1 MNVDMQTENNKN
13 ESNHIKDQDG
23 DSAAQAGATTSGT
36 DEGADVQDEKIR
48 HLEDEVQDA
57 KDRYLRTLAE
67 MDNMRRRHERDRQ
80 DLLKF
85 ASEKLLQDLL
95 PVLDSFEKATAAG
108 GAPSAGSAPAAGGEA
123 VHAIVEGIRM
133 VHKQLTHV
141 LEANGLK
148 AVEAAGKAFDPNLH
162 QAIQR
167 IEGDVDAETVKDEY
181 QRGYTLNGRL
191 IRPSMVSVMVPKS
204 GPG

>member
-13 ESNHIKDQDG
+13 ESNQIKDQDEG
-23 DSAAQAGATTSGT
+23 AAQAGATANGS
-36 DEGADVQDEKIR
+36 DEGAELQDEKIR
-48 HLEDEVQDA
+48 HLEDEVQEH

-108 GAPSAGSAPAAGGEA
+108 GAEAGN
-123 VHAIVEGIRM
+123 AIVEGIRM

-141 LEANGLK
+141 LETNGLK
-148 AVEAAGKAFDPNLH
+148 AVEAAGKTFDPNLH

-167 IEGDVDAETVKDEY
+167 IEADVAEETVKDEY

-191 IRPSMVSVMVPKS
+191 IRPSMVSVLVPK
-204 GPG
+204 PG

>member
-13 ESNHIKDQDG
+13 ESSHIKDQDG
-23 DSAAQAGATTSGT
+23 EGAAQAGATASGSE
-36 DEGADVQDEKIR
+36 EGAELQDEKIR
-48 HLEDEVQDA
+48 HLEDEVQEH

-67 MDNMRRRHERDRQ
+67 MDNMRRRHDRERQ

-95 PVLDSFEKATAAG
+95 PVLDSFEKATSAG
-108 GAPSAGSAPAAGGEA
+108 GAEAGN
-123 VHAIVEGIRM
+123 AIVEGIRM

-141 LEANGLK
+141 LETNGLK
-148 AVEAAGKAFDPNLH
+148 AVEAAGKPFDPNLH

-167 IEGDVDAETVKDEY
+167 IEGDVDQEIVKDEY

-191 IRPSMVSVMVPKS
+191 VRPSMVSVLVPKS

>member
-13 ESNHIKDQDG
+13 ESNQIKDQDEG
-23 DSAAQAGATTSGT
+23 AAQAGATANGS
-36 DEGADVQDEKIR
+36 DEGAELQDEKIR
-48 HLEDEVQDA
+48 HLEDEVQEH

-108 GAPSAGSAPAAGGEA
+108 GAEAGN
-123 VHAIVEGIRM
+123 AIVEGIRM

-141 LEANGLK
+141 LETNGLK
-148 AVEAAGKAFDPNLH
+148 AVEAAGKTFDPNLH

-167 IEGDVDAETVKDEY
+167 IEGDVADETVKDEY
-181 QRGYTLNGRL
+181 QRGYALNGRL
-191 IRPSMVSVMVPKS
+191 IRPSMVSVLVPKS
-204 GPG
+204 GLG

>member
-13 ESNHIKDQDG
+13 ESSHIKDQDG
-23 DSAAQAGATTSGT
+23 EGAAQAGATASGSG
-36 DEGADVQDEKIR
+36 EGAELQDEKIR
-48 HLEDEVQDA
+48 HLEDEVQEH

-67 MDNMRRRHERDRQ
+67 MDNMRRRHDRERQ

-95 PVLDSFEKATAAG
+95 PVLDSFEKATSAG
-108 GAPSAGSAPAAGGEA
+108 GAEAGN
-123 VHAIVEGIRM
+123 AIVEGIRM

-141 LEANGLK
+141 LETNGLK
-148 AVEAAGKAFDPNLH
+148 AVEAAGKPFDPNLH

-167 IEGDVDAETVKDEY
+167 IEGDVDQEIVKDEY

-191 IRPSMVSVMVPKS
+191 VRPSMVSVLVPKS

>member
-13 ESNHIKDQDG
+13 ESSHIKDQDG
-23 DSAAQAGATTSGT
+23 EGAAQAGATASGSG
-36 DEGADVQDEKIR
+36 EGAELQDEKIR
-48 HLEDEVQDA
+48 HLEDEVQEH

-67 MDNMRRRHERDRQ
+67 MDNMRRRHDRERQ

-95 PVLDSFEKATAAG
+95 PVLDSFEKATSAG
-108 GAPSAGSAPAAGGEA
+108 GAEAGN
-123 VHAIVEGIRM
+123 AIVEGIRM

-141 LEANGLK
+141 LETNGLK
-148 AVEAAGKAFDPNLH
+148 AVEAAGKPFDPNLH

-167 IEGDVDAETVKDEY
+167 VEGDVDQEIVKDEY

-191 IRPSMVSVMVPKS
+191 IRPSMVSVLVPKS

>member
-13 ESNHIKDQDG
+13 ESNHIKDQDEG
-23 DSAAQAGATTSGT
+23 TAQAGATADGS
-36 DEGADVQDEKIR
+36 DEGADLQDEKIR
-48 HLEDEVQDA
+48 HLEDEVQEH

-67 MDNMRRRHERDRQ
+67 MDNMRRRHERERQ

-108 GAPSAGSAPAAGGEA
+108 GAEAGN
-123 VHAIVEGIRM
+123 AIVEGIRM

-141 LEANGLK
+141 LETNGLK
-148 AVEAAGKAFDPNLH
+148 AVDAVGKTFDPNLH

-167 IEGDVDAETVKDEY
+167 IEGDVTEETVKDEY

-191 IRPSMVSVMVPKS
+191 IRPSMVSVLVPK
-204 GPG
+204 PG

>member
-1 MNVDMQTENNKN
+1 MNVDMQTENHKTPD
-13 ESNHIKDQDG
+13 SNQTKDQTEVDG
-23 DSAAQAGATTSGT
+23 AAQTASSAEGTDAGA
-36 DEGADVQDEKIR
+36 DLQEDRIR
-48 HLEDEVQDA
+48 QLEEEVQDS

-67 MDNMRRRHERDRQ
+67 MENMRRRQERERQ
-80 DLLKF
+80 DLLKY

-95 PVLDSFEKATAAG
+95 PVLDSFEKATAAS
-108 GAPSAGSAPAAGGEA
+108 SADANN
-123 VHAIVEGIRM
+123 AIVEGIRM

-141 LEANGLK
+141 LENNGLK
-148 AVEAAGKAFDPNLH
+148 AVDAVGKTFDPNVH

-167 IEGDVDAETVKDEY
+167 IESDMVEKETVKDEF

-191 IRPSMVSVMVPKS
+191 VRPSMVSVLVPKS

>member
-13 ESNHIKDQDG
+13 ESNHIKDQDEG
-23 DSAAQAGATTSGT
+23 TAQAGATANGS
-36 DEGADVQDEKIR
+36 DEGAELQDEKIR
-48 HLEDEVQDA
+48 HLEDEVQEH

-67 MDNMRRRHERDRQ
+67 MDNMRRRHERERQ

-108 GAPSAGSAPAAGGEA
+108 GAAAAAESGN
-123 VHAIVEGIRM
+123 AIVEGIRM

-141 LEANGLK
+141 LETNGLK
-148 AVEAAGKAFDPNLH
+148 AVDAVGKTFDPNLH

-167 IEGDVDAETVKDEY
+167 IEGDVSEETVKDEY

-191 IRPSMVSVMVPKS
+191 IRPSMVSVLVPK
-204 GPG
+204 PG

>member
-13 ESNHIKDQDG
+13 PESNQTKDQTASDG
-23 DSAAQAGATTSGT
+23 TATAGTSAES
-36 DEGADVQDEKIR
+36 DEGADLQDEKIR
-48 HLEDEVQDA
+48 HLEEEVQDA

-67 MDNMRRRHERDRQ
+67 MDNMRRRQERERQ
-80 DLLKF
+80 DLLKY

-95 PVLDSFEKATAAG
+95 PVLDSFEKASSAG
-108 GAPSAGSAPAAGGEA
+108 GAEAGS
-123 VHAIVEGIRM
+123 AIVEGIRM

-141 LEANGLK
+141 LETNGLK
-148 AVEAAGKAFDPNLH
+148 AVESVGKPFDPNLH

-167 IEGDVDAETVKDEY
+167 IDADDVDEETVKDEY

-191 IRPSMVSVMVPKS
+191 IRPSMVSVLVPKS
-204 GPG
+204 GPS

>member
-1 MNVDMQTENNKN
+1 MNVDMQTENNKS
-13 ESNHIKDQDG
+13 ESSHIKDQTDG
-23 DSAAQAGATTSGT
+23 EAAQAGATASGS
-36 DEGADVQDEKIR
+36 DEGAELQDDKIR
-48 HLEDEVQDA
+48 QLEDEVQDA
-57 KDRYLRTLAE
+57 KDRYLRTLAD

-95 PVLDSFEKATAAG
+95 PVLDSFEKATAAS
-108 GAPSAGSAPAAGGEA
+108 GAEAGNA
-123 VHAIVEGIRM
+123 VVEGIRM

-141 LEANGLK
+141 LESNGLK
-148 AVEAAGKAFDPNLH
+148 TVDAAGKTFDPNLH

-167 IEGDVDAETVKDEY
+167 IEGDVGEETVKDEY
-181 QRGYTLNGRL
+181 QKGYTLNGRL
-191 IRPSMVSVMVPKS
+191 IRPSMVSVLVPKS

>member
-13 ESNHIKDQDG
+13 ESSHIKDQDVEG
-23 DSAAQAGATTSGT
+23 AAQAGATASGSE
-36 DEGADVQDEKIR
+36 EGAELQDEKIR
-48 HLEDEVQDA
+48 HLEDEVQEH

-67 MDNMRRRHERDRQ
+67 MDNMRRRHDRERQ

-95 PVLDSFEKATAAG
+95 PVLDSFEKATSAG
-108 GAPSAGSAPAAGGEA
+108 GAEAGN
-123 VHAIVEGIRM
+123 AIVEGIRM

-141 LEANGLK
+141 LETNGLK
-148 AVEAAGKAFDPNLH
+148 AVEAAGKPFDPNLH

-167 IEGDVDAETVKDEY
+167 VEGDVDQEIVKDEY

-191 IRPSMVSVMVPKS
+191 IRPSMVSVLVPKS

>member
-13 ESNHIKDQDG
+13 ESSHINDQTDG
-23 DSAAQAGATTSGT
+23 EGVVQAGATANGSG
-36 DEGADVQDEKIR
+36 EGAELQDDKIR
-48 HLEDEVQDA
+48 QLEDEVQDA

-108 GAPSAGSAPAAGGEA
+108 GAEAGNA
-123 VHAIVEGIRM
+123 VVEGIRM

-141 LEANGLK
+141 LETNGLK
-148 AVEAAGKAFDPNLH
+148 AVEATGKSFDPNLH

-167 IEGDVDAETVKDEY
+167 IEGDVEAETVKDEY

-191 IRPSMVSVMVPKS
+191 IRPSMVSVLVPKS
-204 GPG
+204 RQG

>member
-13 ESNHIKDQDG
+13 ESNHIKDQDEG
-23 DSAAQAGATTSGT
+23 TAQAGATADGS
-36 DEGADVQDEKIR
+36 DEGADLQDEKIR
-48 HLEDEVQDA
+48 HLEDEVQEH

-67 MDNMRRRHERDRQ
+67 MDNMRRRHERERQ

-95 PVLDSFEKATAAG
+95 PVLDSFEKATAA
-108 GAPSAGSAPAAGGEA
+108 ATESSN
-123 VHAIVEGIRM
+123 AIVEGIRM

-141 LEANGLK
+141 LETNGLK
-148 AVEAAGKAFDPNLH
+148 AVDAVGKTFDPNLH

-167 IEGDVDAETVKDEY
+167 IEGDVTEETVKDEY

-191 IRPSMVSVMVPKS
+191 IRPSMVSVLVPK
-204 GPG
+204 PG

>member
-13 ESNHIKDQDG
+13 ESNQIKDQDEG
-23 DSAAQAGATTSGT
+23 AAQAGATANGS
-36 DEGADVQDEKIR
+36 DEGAELQGEKIR
-48 HLEDEVQDA
+48 HLEDEVQEH

-80 DLLKF
+80 DLPKF

-108 GAPSAGSAPAAGGEA
+108 GAEAGN
-123 VHAIVEGIRM
+123 AIVEGIRM

-141 LEANGLK
+141 LETNGLK
-148 AVEAAGKAFDPNLH
+148 AVEAAGKPFDPNLH

-167 IEGDVDAETVKDEY
+167 IEADVAEETVKDEY

-191 IRPSMVSVMVPKS
+191 IRPTMVSVLVPKS

>member
-13 ESNHIKDQDG
+13 ESNQIKDQDEG
-23 DSAAQAGATTSGT
+23 TAQAGATASGS
-36 DEGADVQDEKIR
+36 DEGAELQDEKIR
-48 HLEDEVQDA
+48 HLEDEVQEH

-67 MDNMRRRHERDRQ
+67 MDNMRRRHERERQ

-108 GAPSAGSAPAAGGEA
+108 GAAAAAESGN
-123 VHAIVEGIRM
+123 AIVEGIRM

-141 LEANGLK
+141 LETNGLK
-148 AVEAAGKAFDPNLH
+148 AVDAVGKTFDPNLH

-167 IEGDVDAETVKDEY
+167 IEGDVVEETVKDEY

-191 IRPSMVSVMVPKS
+191 IRPSMVSVLVPK
-204 GPG
+204 PG

>member
-13 ESNHIKDQDG
+13 ESSHIMDQTDG
-23 DSAAQAGATTSGT
+23 EGAQAGSTASGS
-36 DEGADVQDEKIR
+36 DEGAELQEEKIR

-57 KDRYLRTLAE
+57 KDKYLRTLAE

-80 DLLKF
+80 ELLKF

-95 PVLDSFEKATAAG
+95 PVLDSFEKANSAG
-108 GAPSAGSAPAAGGEA
+108 GAEAGN
-123 VHAIVEGIRM
+123 AIVEGIRM

-141 LEANGLK
+141 LETNGLR
-148 AVEAAGKAFDPNLH
+148 AVDAAGKPFDPNLH

-167 IEGDVDAETVKDEY
+167 IEGDVEQEIVKDEY

-191 IRPSMVSVMVPKS
+191 IRPSMVSVLVPKS

>member
-13 ESNHIKDQDG
+13 ESNQIKDQDEG
-23 DSAAQAGATTSGT
+23 AAQAGATANGS
-36 DEGADVQDEKIR
+36 DEGAELQDEKIR
-48 HLEDEVQDA
+48 HLEDEVQEH

-108 GAPSAGSAPAAGGEA
+108 GAEAGN
-123 VHAIVEGIRM
+123 AIVEGIRM

-141 LEANGLK
+141 LETNGLK
-148 AVEAAGKAFDPNLH
+148 AVEAAGKPFDPNLH

-167 IEGDVDAETVKDEY
+167 IEADVAEETVKDEY

-191 IRPSMVSVMVPKS
+191 IRPTMVSVLVPKS

>member
-13 ESNHIKDQDG
+13 ESNHIKDQDEG
-23 DSAAQAGATTSGT
+23 TAQAGATANGS
-36 DEGADVQDEKIR
+36 DEGADLQDEKIR
-48 HLEDEVQDA
+48 HLEDEVQEH

-67 MDNMRRRHERDRQ
+67 MDNMRRRHERERQ

-95 PVLDSFEKATAAG
+95 PVLDSFEKAIAAG
-108 GAPSAGSAPAAGGEA
+108 GAAAAAESSN
-123 VHAIVEGIRM
+123 AIVEGIRM

-141 LEANGLK
+141 LETNGLK
-148 AVEAAGKAFDPNLH
+148 AVDAVGKTFDPNLH

-167 IEGDVDAETVKDEY
+167 IEGDVSEETVKDEY

-191 IRPSMVSVMVPKS
+191 IRPSMVSVLVPK
-204 GPG
+204 PG